1 MEVYGGRDLRMAL
14 GRSSEETRSLFY
26 LHRRLCTVVPSLRT
40 QPLDRY
46 FDLAHI
52 GRLSSQPTPRVE
64 LERPSGRAAGL
75 RFWYFPAMF
84 SFEGEAHLV
93 LNPSAGKGRAGGLRA
108 SVSRFFEERGVLPV
122 WHVTRGPGHAGS
134 IVRGL
139 PGEVSVVAVG
149 GDGTIHEV
157 AAACAGTGRIM
168 GVLPAGSGNDYVKA
182 LGVGTSL
189 RRALGV
195 LVGGRV
201 RVVDTAEVDGIPFN
215 NGLGIGFDAE
225 VAAGVALAPAYLG
238 GTGRYLWSVGRLLKD
253 FRCHEARLT
262 LDGRVIEARTILVA
276 VALGTTYGSLFRL
289 TPDAVLDDGLFD
301 VIWSEEVNR
310 AEVLRLIPAALRG
323 TLANRRKIYMAR
335 AREVG
340 VELHEEIPAHVDGE
354 MLAATRYFGARVL
367 PGTLRILTP

>member
-1 MEVYGGRDLRMAL
+1 MEVYSGRDLRMAL

-26 LHRRLCTVVPSLRT
+26 LHRSLCTVVPSLRT
-40 QPLDRY
+40 PPLDRS
-46 FDLAHI
+46 FDLASI

-64 LERPSGRAAGL
+64 LERLFGRAAGL

-84 SFEGEAHLV
+84 SFGAGAHLV
-93 LNPSAGKGRAGGLRA
+93 LNPSAGKRRAGGLRA
-108 SVSRFFEERGVLPV
+108 SVSRFLEERGWRPI
-122 WHVTRGPGHAGS
+122 WHVTERPGHAGV

-139 PGEVSVVAVG
+139 PDGALVVAVG

-182 LGVGTSL
+182 LGVGTGL
-189 RRALGV
+189 RRALEV
-195 LVGGRV
+195 LVGGNV

-225 VAAGVALAPAYLG
+225 VAAGVARAPAYLG

-253 FRCHEARLT
+253 FRCHEARLVI
-262 LDGRVIEARTILVA
+262 DGEVVDAKTILVA

-323 TLANRRKIYMAR
+323 TLARRRKVHTAR
-335 AREVG
+335 ARKVEVA
-340 VELHEEIPAHVDGE
+340 LQEEIPAHVDGE
-354 MLAATRYFGARVL
+354 MLADTRHFRARVL
-367 PGTLRILTP
+367 PGTLRVVGP